1 MRYAF
6 GDVVLDTDRFEL
18 RRDGEPVHVE
28 PQVFSVLMLLVERR
42 HRVVPKTELLDEVW
56 GDRFVSESALTSR
69 IKAARQAVGDDGTA
83 QQVIRTVHGRGYQ
96 LIAEVTEEAG
106 EPAPSSLPEPPSLE
120 QEIRFCTTEDGHRL
134 AYATIGE
141 GPPLVRAAHWITH
154 LDYDWHSPVWRHW
167 LEGLARSRTLVRYD
181 EHGCG
186 LSDHDVEEWSLDAF
200 VHDLERVVD
209 ALDLDRFPLLG
220 LSQGG
225 PVAMTYADRHPER
238 VSHLVLVGT
247 YARGRYRRART
258 DEDRREA
265 AHADR
270 DGPPGL
276 GARRPDLPAL
286 LHLGLHPRRP
296 RRSCGTR
303 SPS

>member
-1 MRYAF
+1 M
-6 GDVVLDTDRFEL
+6 
-18 RRDGEPVHVE
+18 
-28 PQVFSVLMLLVERR
+28 
-42 HRVVPKTELLDEVW
+42 
-56 GDRFVSESALTSR
+56 
-69 IKAARQAVGDDGTA
+69 
-83 QQVIRTVHGRGYQ
+83 
-96 LIAEVTEEAG
+96 
-106 EPAPSSLPEPPSLE
+106 
-120 QEIRFCTTEDGHRL
+120 
-134 AYATIGE
+134 
-141 GPPLVRAAHWITH
+141 RAAHWITH

-181 EHGCG
+181 ERGCG

-265 AHADR
+265 LMQIEMAR
-270 DGPPGL
+270 L
-276 GARRPDLPAL
+276 GWGATTRPSGASS
-286 LHLGLHPRRP
+286 PRRSSP
-296 RRSCGTR
+296 TPPPSCGTR